1 MATINQIITSVEQ
14 TGGSIPFLVS
24 DTPQLSDVQLLC
36 STLIVLMIIYVGYRM
51 IDGAISRTC
60 IGCKRL
66 KNCEKR
72 LAKLEGKKSA

>member
-1 MATINQIITSVEQ
+1 MATINQNITSVEQ
-14 TGGSIPFLVS
+14 SGGSTLYNHS
-24 DTPQLSDVQLLC
+24 AGGQLSDTQLC
-36 STLIVLMIIYVGYRM
+36 CITLIILMLLYVGYRM
-51 IDGAISRTC
+51 IDGVISRTC

>member
-1 MATINQIITSVEQ
+1 MATINQNITSVEQ
-14 TGGSIPFLVS
+14 SGGSTLYNHSAGGQVS
-24 DTPQLSDVQLLC
+24 DTQLC
-36 STLIVLMIIYVGYRM
+36 CITLIMLMLLYIGYRM
-51 IDGAISRTC
+51 IDGVISRTC

>member
-1 MATINQIITSVEQ
+1 MATINQNITSVEQ
-14 TGGSIPFLVS
+14 SGGSTLYNHSAGGQIS
-24 DTPQLSDVQLLC
+24 DTQLCCVTFIILM
-36 STLIVLMIIYVGYRM
+36 LIYIGYRM
-51 IDGAISRTC
+51 IDGVISRTC